1 MKGQMLLEPAPFNAV
16 NRLEKR
22 ESASDRHQR
31 IYEIIRERISLLHYP
46 PHTVIGETELASEF
60 NISRTPIRRVLQ
72 RLHFEGLVDIR
83 NGIGTVVTDIDIKTM
98 KEVYDLRMYLT
109 ELISELSPRA
119 ITPAHIQAMEA
130 LLTRTRSMYDE
141 RNSEAYGRLCNEL
154 HDVLISL
161 IGSVPLREITDN
173 LYYRSARIW
182 ITFLPN
188 LIWNEI
194 ISEQEIETSEMI
206 SAMKRDDIRGVVQV
220 RRLYLHC
227 TLTRIS
233 DYLKGAGSFSVSPIR
248 SIQSDQHN

>member
-1 MKGQMLLEPAPFNAV
+1 MKERMLSEPVALNEY
-16 NRLEKR
+16 NRLTKR
-22 ESASDRHQR
+22 ESANDRHQR
-31 IYEIIRERISLLHYP
+31 IYETIRERISLLHYP
-46 PHTVIGETELASEF
+46 PHTVIGETELAAEF

-119 ITPAHIQAMEA
+119 ITNEHIDAMET
-130 LLTRTRSMYDE
+130 LLTRTKLMYDD

-154 HDVLISL
+154 HEVLVSL
-161 IGSVPLREITDN
+161 IGSDPLREITDN

-188 LIWNEI
+188 LIWNDI

-220 RRLYLHC
+220 RRFYLHC
-227 TLTRIS
+227 TVTRIS
-233 DYLKGAGSFSVSPIR
+233 DYLKGAGSLKVTPIR
-248 SIQSDQHN
+248 PVLCDHNN